1 MKDAFILA
9 GARTPV
15 GKFQGSLSP
24 FQAPELGSFAIRA
37 AIERAGIDP
46 GLRAEALSVEDFVRL
61 ARLLD
66 AGRKLDAEA

>member
-37 AIERAGIDP
+37 AIERAGIDASEIEEVIMGCVLQA
-46 GLRAEALSVEDFVRL
+46 GLGQNPAAPTPW
-61 ARLLD
+61 AR
-66 AGRKLDAEA
+66 